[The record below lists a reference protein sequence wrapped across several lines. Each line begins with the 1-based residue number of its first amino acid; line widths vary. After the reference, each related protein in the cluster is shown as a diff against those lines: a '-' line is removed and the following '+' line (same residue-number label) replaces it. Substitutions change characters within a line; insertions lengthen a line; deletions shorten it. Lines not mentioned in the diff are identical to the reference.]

1 MSLVIALLA
10 AYFFIDWPW
19 GLLVVLPAAGLEAF
33 EIWLYLRWRKVKAVS
48 GSETLIG
55 AIGKTVGVCD
65 PDGQASIRGQ
75 LWTIECDEPL
85 ERGAEIEVIGM
96 EGLKLKV
103 RRAAR

>member
-1 MSLVIALLA
+1 MSLVIALLI

-19 GLLVVLPAAGLEAF
+19 SLLVVLPAAGLEAF
-33 EIWLYLRWRKVKAVS
+33 EIWLYLRWRKVKAIS

-55 AIGKTVGVCD
+55 ATGKTVGVCD

-75 LWTIECDEPL
+75 LWTVEADERL
-85 ERGAEIEVIGM
+85 ERGATVEVVGM

-103 RRAAR
+103 RRAVR